1 MVRFSIPVVALIGFA
16 LAGCGSV
23 GNEFTTPF
31 VDPARYDYH
40 DCRQLDASLT
50 NYRETEERLARLM
63 QAGSREAGGDVMVEI
78 GYRPQMTQATSH
90 RRLIERKRMEKGCA
104 APSVPSAQPIR

>member
-1 MVRFSIPVVALIGFA
+1 MARFSIPALALCGAA

-23 GNEFTTPF
+23 GAEFDAPF
-31 VDPARYDYH
+31 VDPARYDYY
-40 DCRQLDASLT
+40 DCRQLDDSLK

-104 APSVPSAQPIR
+104 APPVASAQPLR